1 MIHWPIAEKGELPLT
16 IIELIQQ
23 KYPTMTKKQ
32 RVLADYML
40 ASPESMSFMTMKEL
54 SSQTGVSEMTILH
67 ACTALGLANYNE
79 LKYEF
84 RKYLSESSQVQV
96 QQQNEYKNLSV
107 PDYELS
113 DKQKLMAQICEEEF
127 ALQRLLAASL
137 DINDLF
143 RGAEMML
150 DASNTI
156 FCARGVSMQ
165 VADFLSMRLA
175 ILGLPSVVVNTELAD
190 SIQAALPLFNSSVL
204 AVPISLPD
212 YHFMTTKVTE
222 FARQRHAR
230 ILCLTD
236 STRQSGTVLHADL
249 VLAAPVNSRLYLN
262 TPAPMMTLANLLS
275 SALNVEKSARK
286 TTRFSTPDEFS
297 KMFTNSSGGY

>member
-1 MIHWPIAEKGELPLT
+1 MD
-16 IIELIQQ
+16 IIETIRH
-23 KYPTMTKKQ
+23 KYPALTKKQ
-32 RVLADYML
+32 RLLADYML
-40 ASPESMSFMTMKEL
+40 SSPESMSFMTLKEL
-54 SSQTGVSEMTILH
+54 SSRTGVSEMTILH
-67 ACTALGLANYNE
+67 ACSALGLANYNE

-84 RKYLSESSQVQV
+84 RKYLSESSQVEV
-96 QQQNEYKNLSV
+96 QQANEYKNLSV

-113 DKQKLMAQICEEEF
+113 DKQKLLSQICEEEF
-127 ALQRLLAASL
+127 SLQRLLAASL
-137 DINDLF
+137 DVNDLF

-175 ILGLPSVVVNTELAD
+175 ILGLPSVIVNTELAD

-222 FARQRHAR
+222 FAHQRHAR

-236 STRQSGTVLHADL
+236 STLQSGTVPYADL
-249 VLAAPVNSRLYLN
+249 TLAAPVSSRLFLN

-286 TTRFSTPDEFS
+286 TTKFNTPDEFS
-297 KMFTNSSGGY
+297 KMFCASSDGH